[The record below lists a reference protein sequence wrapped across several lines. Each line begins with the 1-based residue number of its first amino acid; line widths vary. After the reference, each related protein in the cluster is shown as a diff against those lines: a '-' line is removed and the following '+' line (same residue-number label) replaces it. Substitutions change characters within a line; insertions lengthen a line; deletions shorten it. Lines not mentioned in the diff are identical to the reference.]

1 MSETKPGALDAIH
14 HVAVPVENVGEAV
27 RWYTGHFRCSVSYED
42 STWALLEFENTR
54 LALVVP
60 EQHPPHIGFEHPHA
74 EEFGPLTR
82 HRDGTR
88 SIYLKDPSG
97 NSIEILDAASTVR
110 EDGGA

>member
-1 MSETKPGALDAIH
+1 LDAIH
-14 HVAVPVENVGEAV
+14 HVAVPVEDVGEAV

-42 STWALLEFENTR
+42 ATWALLEFENTR

-88 SIYLKDPSG
+88 SLYLKDPSG
-97 NSIEILDAASTVR
+97 NSIEILDAASTGR
-110 EDGGA
+110 EEPGA